1 MLFVIPDWRINFLIF
16 LSTLV
21 AFGNIATPTEF
32 RNSMACAALPAMFNW
47 LTVLVLLPLEM
58 NFSMLEKI
66 TAAATQNLVQN
77 GTESGESGGHGKSPI
92 KAITK
97 PLQQFIISIDKH
109 GLGNSNYS
117 GTFVKYCHERVEKC
131 ENFCDYGDKCDD
143 LEGGE
148 KACMQIR
155 LVAFQKLKHLQ
166 HTSKIKP
173 HGVGILNFIRNE
185 LPTAKR
191 LKVKNIF

>member
-1 MLFVIPDWRINFLIF
+1 
-16 LSTLV
+16 
-21 AFGNIATPTEF
+21 
-32 RNSMACAALPAMFNW
+32 MACAALPAMFNW
-47 LTVLVLLPLEM
+47 LTVLALLPLEM

-66 TAAATQNLVQN
+66 TAAATQNLVKN
-77 GTESGESGGHGKSPI
+77 GTDSGESGGHGKSPI

-155 LVAFQKLKHLQ
+155 
-166 HTSKIKP
+166 
-173 HGVGILNFIRNE
+173 
-185 LPTAKR
+185 
-191 LKVKNIF
+191 